1 VTVIAKRK
9 YAYLFAITSL
19 VLLLS
24 LVGLTGCPTPGKFT
38 LTTNVSPPGAGSV
51 SPPGGDYDSGMS
63 VTLTA
68 TPASGYTFDYW
79 GGSATG
85 TNTTTTVIM
94 NSDKSVTANFEE
106 AGPTALFSDD
116 FSHDTGVWDIFSDA
130 NGEVFYENGWLHVIN
145 YTDAPVY
152 TYSIAYQYFADLIL
166 EVETKLV
173 DGTDDNWHAVQCRWQ
188 DNDNFYVFGVSA
200 DGYYLIGKAVDG
212 NGIDLVEPTYS
223 SYINQGVGAV
233 NLIHVECIGNSLSIS
248 VNGHL
253 LTSVTDSTFSSGDI
267 GLAATSLAGSFT
279 EIAFDNLVVTEP

>member
-130 NGEVFYENGWLHVIN
+130 NGKVFYENGWLHVIN
-145 YTDAPVY
+145 YTDAPVC
-152 TYSIAYQYFADLIL
+152 TYSMAYQYCADFIL
-166 EVETKLV
+166 EVETKLI
-173 DGTDDNWHAVQCRWQ
+173 DGTNDNWHQVEVRCQ
-188 DNDNFYVFGVSA
+188 DDFNYYNFGVSA
-200 DGYYLIGKAVDG
+200 DGYYEIFKVVNG
-212 NGIDLVEPTYS
+212 NKTTIVSPTYS
-223 SYINQGVGAV
+223 SHINQGVGAI
-233 NLIHVECIGNSLSIS
+233 NLIHIECIGSSLSLS
-248 VNGHL
+248 ANGHL
-253 LTSVTDSTFSSGDI
+253 LTQVTDTTFTGGDI
-267 GLAATSLAGSFT
+267 GLAASSLAGTFT
-279 EIAFDNLVVTEP
+279 EVAYDNLVVTEP

>member
-94 NSDKSVTANFEE
+94 NSDKSVTAYFEE

-166 EVETKLV
+166 EVETQLV
-173 DGTDDNWHAVQCRWQ
+173 DGTDDNWHIVTVRSQ
-188 DNDNFYVFGVSA
+188 DIHNYYDFAISA
-200 DGYYLIGKAVDG
+200 DGYYMIKKVVNG
-212 NGIDLVEPTYS
+212 NAINLVEPTRS
-223 SYINQGVGAV
+223 SYINEGWGAV
-233 NLIHVECIGNSLSIS
+233 NLIHIECIGSSLSLS
-248 VNGHL
+248 VNGHVL
-253 LTSVTDSTFSSGDI
+253 KSVTDGTFTGGDI
-267 GLAATSLAGSFT
+267 SLGAIAYVGTFT
-279 EIAFDNLVVTEP
+279 EVAFDNLVVTEP